1 MEPRDNCLTWVF
13 ACIVVGR
20 SLCYSRWEQLWQ
32 ENEENNVN
40 TALPRREFLKGVAGA
55 AALGGSGLTS
65 LAAQTT
71 NNARPA
77 RGLPV
82 RGEFLI
88 RDAYVLTMDRALGD
102 IAGGSVYVRNGEIV
116 AVGKDIKAPKAAVID
131 GRKTIVMPGLVD
143 THWHMWTTYLR
154 SMAGDKTDDGYF
166 PVTTRYGKAMEPVDM
181 YRSTRLAAAEAIY
194 SGLTTVGD
202 NCHNVRSHDHA
213 VSDIRAIQE
222 SGVRCRWSYGPFR
235 GMPPDRGIDLADLE
249 GFHRDWE
256 KYSNDGLISLGFMWG
271 GIPLGPDAVKFP
283 ERMASAKKEFDTA
296 RRLGIP
302 MCTHWASRENTPAG
316 QVEPLAKAGFLGKD
330 LLLIHMLATSP
341 AEMKMVAAAGSSV
354 SASPGSEL
362 RIGYGSTKACDF
374 MDAGVN
380 VSVSVDS
387 VPLTGNANFFGI
399 LKLLRNAEN
408 AKAFDEFKLSA
419 RRALEMG
426 TINGAKALGLD
437 DKIGSLTPGK
447 RADLIMVRTDRV
459 SMGVFTDPAHMLIE
473 AAEEADVDTVVI
485 DGRIL
490 KRGGKLTAMDS
501 AQVIAGAAATLEAVG
516 KRL

>member
-1 MEPRDNCLTWVF
+1 MPPSPDN
-13 ACIVVGR
+13 
-20 SLCYSRWEQLWQ
+20 
-32 ENEENNVN
+32 
-40 TALPRREFLKGVAGA
+40 RREFLKTLAGA
-55 AALGGSGLTS
+55 AALASRSLTAQAPS
-65 LAAQTT
+65 STAAR
-71 NNARPA
+71 ASRP
-77 RGLPV
+77 LPP

-88 RDAYVLTMDRALGD
+88 HDAYILTMDPTLGD
-102 IAGGSVYVRNGEIV
+102 IPSGSLHVKNGAIV
-116 AVGKDIKAPKAAVID
+116 ALGKNLKAPKATVID

-166 PVTTRYGKAMEPVDM
+166 PVTTRYGKAMEPIDM
-181 YRSTRLAAAEAIY
+181 YRSTRLAAAEAIN

-222 SGVRCRWSYGPFR
+222 SGVRCRWSYGPYR
-235 GMPPDRGIDLADLE
+235 GMPPDRRIDLADLE
-249 GFHRDWE
+249 AFHRDWE
-256 KYSNDGLISLGFMWG
+256 KYSNEGLISLGFMWG
-271 GIPLGPDAVKFP
+271 GIPIGPEA
-283 ERMASAKKEFDTA
+283 AKAPDQFAAARKEFDAA

-316 QVEPLAKAGFLGKD
+316 QVEPLARGGFLGKD

-341 AEMKMVAAAGSSV
+341 AEMKMVAAAGSPI

-362 RIGYGSTKACDF
+362 RIGYGSTKACEF
-374 MDAGVN
+374 MDAGVV

-426 TINGAKALGLD
+426 TINGARALGLD
-437 DKIGSLTPGK
+437 DKIGSLVPGK

-459 SMGVFTDPAHMLIE
+459 SMGVFTDPAHMLVE
-473 AAEEADVDTVVI
+473 AAEEADVDTVVV

-490 KRGGKLTAMDS
+490 KRAGKLTAVVPE
-501 AQVIAGAAATLEAVG
+501 QVIEEAAASLAAVG
-516 KRL
+516 KRLT